1 MNLFCQNIIWS
12 VFPIYLTFAG
22 VKDLVKGTEAFPS
35 SIFQKS
41 ATTMITELE
50 KIEDFVKQF
59 IRKTPDLFLIE
70 VKSAPGNKITVLLDG
85 DKGVTIEN
93 CTAVNKALYKFIEET
108 GLFGDNNFALEVSSF
123 GVDKPLKL
131 FRQYNKNI
139 GRKVEVI
146 LNEGTKI
153 EGTLTDANEEN
164 ITIEEKTG
172 KGNKMTTK
180 KTTIL
185 FNQIKHTTVLIT
197 F

>member
-1 MNLFCQNIIWS
+1 MS
-12 VFPIYLTFAG
+12 YLCLR
-22 VKDLVKGTEAFPS
+22 KRLSKGTEAFPS
-35 SIFQKS
+35 SIFQKR
-41 ATTMITELE
+41 TTKMTTSNELE
-50 KIEDFVKQF
+50 KIEEFVKQF
-59 IRKTPDLFLIE
+59 IEQTPDLFLIE
-70 VKSAPGNKITVLLDG
+70 VKIAPGNKVTVLLDG
-85 DKGVTIEN
+85 DKGITIEN

-108 GLFGDNNFALEVSSF
+108 GIFGDNNFSLEVSSF
-123 GVDKPLKL
+123 GVDRPLKL
-131 FRQYNKNI
+131 LRQYKKNI

-146 LNEGTKI
+146 LNDGTRI

-172 KGNKMTTK
+172 KASKMATK